1 MSKKIGFPVLSATIT
16 GVLFVLALLL
26 GTLSIFISGIPTSSL
41 DLATKTDIN
50 GFLFFIGALLAA
62 IALISYTL
70 HPDLDDSQ
78 RYAVAIFLV
87 LLLLVLFN
95 AGVGFMVSF

>member
-26 GTLSIFISGIPTSSL
+26 GTLTIFISGITSL
-41 DLATKTDIN
+41 GATTIAEIN

-70 HPDLDDSQ
+70 HPDLDDNQ

-87 LLLLVLFN
+87 VLLLVLFN
-95 AGVGFMVSF
+95 AGVSFALQF

>member
-1 MSKKIGFPVLSATIT
+1 MSKKMGFPVLSATIT

-26 GTLSIFISGIPTSSL
+26 GTLTIFISGITSL
-41 DLATKTDIN
+41 RATTIAQIN

-70 HPDLDDSQ
+70 HPDLDDNQ

-87 LLLLVLFN
+87 ILILVLFN
-95 AGVGFMVSF
+95 AGVAFKLQF

>member
-26 GTLSIFISGIPTSSL
+26 GTLTIFISGITSL
-41 DLATKTDIN
+41 GATTIAQIN

-70 HPDLDDSQ
+70 HPDLEDNQ

-87 LLLLVLFN
+87 ILLLVLFN
-95 AGVGFMVSF
+95 AGVSFYLQF